1 MKFFSRGFPWLPA
14 LRLML
19 GGSLLASGRLRAGDL
34 LLTSPMEYQVVQR
47 AGPEGGSIP
56 ITGRLGEAS
65 VGGEILEALRV
76 EPGGVAT
83 WRPVLTLSPG
93 QTQFAAELSAPA
105 GGWYRMEVRL
115 RRQEDVV
122 ADAAVDHV
130 GVGEV
135 FVIAGQSNSAN
146 HGEEKQQVATG
157 RVSAF
162 AGDHW
167 QVAHDPQPGA
177 SGGGGSFVP
186 PFADALA
193 TRLGV
198 PIGIVAV
205 GAGGTSVREW
215 LPRGTRFPNPPT
227 VEGNV
232 TRLDSGEWQSKGT
245 LFDTLALRLKGLG
258 PRGARAVLWHQGE
271 SDAHQRDATRTLPGN
286 LYSSYLEQLI
296 RASRTEAG
304 WEVPWFVAQVSY
316 HTPDDAGS
324 PDIRAAQAA
333 LWKSGVAMEGPDTDA
348 LTGLMRD
355 GGGQGVHFSGPGLR
369 EHARLWVEKV
379 TPWLESQG
387 VLPVS
392 KTPPPGPKAT
402 GVSVRLPLPG
412 WEDLTVAGRPAF
424 LYLPEVAH
432 RSSPQP
438 WIFYAPTLPGLPD
451 AAERWMHEQFL
462 AAGVAVAGVDVGEGY
477 GSPKSQAIFEALHR
491 ELVDHRRFAPRP
503 CLLGRSRGGLWVT
516 SWATAHPERVAGIAG
531 IYPVFDFRS
540 YPGLTNA
547 APAYELSPA
556 ELGARSAEFNPV
568 ERIGI
573 LAAAKVPVT
582 LIHGDADT
590 VVPLR
595 ENSAEVARRY
605 REAGADSLVR
615 LIVLPGQGH
624 NYDEAFF
631 HSQELVDFAIARAR
645 AGAGR

>member
-1 MKFFSRGFPWLPA
+1 MKLFSHRFPWLTA

-19 GGSLLASGRLRAGDL
+19 GGLLLTSGRLQAGEL
-34 LLTSPMEYQVVQR
+34 LLTSPLEYQVVQR
-47 AGPEGGSIP
+47 TGADGGTIP
-56 ITGRLGEAS
+56 IAGRLGEAS
-65 VGGEILEALRV
+65 VGGEILEALRFDPV
-76 EPGGVAT
+76 GGET
-83 WRPVLTLSPG
+83 WRRVLTLSPG
-93 QTQFAAELSAPA
+93 QTRFAAELSAPA
-105 GGWYRMEVRL
+105 GGWYRLEVRL
-115 RRQEDVV
+115 RLQETVV
-122 ADAAVDHV
+122 ANAAVDHV

-146 HGEEKQQVATG
+146 HGEEQQKVASG
-157 RVSAF
+157 FVSAF

-193 TRLGV
+193 ARFGV

-215 LPRGTRFPNPPT
+215 LPKGARFPNPPT

-232 TRLDSGEWQSKGT
+232 IRLDSGEWQSRGI

-271 SDAHQRDATRTLPGN
+271 SDAHQRDATRTLPGD
-286 LYSSYLEQLI
+286 LYSNYLEQLI

-304 WEVPWFVAQVSY
+304 WVVPWFVAQVSY

-348 LTGLMRD
+348 LTESMRE
-355 GGGQGVHFSGPGLR
+355 GGGQGVHFSGAGLR

-379 TPWLESQG
+379 SPWLEKQG
-387 VLPVS
+387 VRPVS
-392 KTPPPGPKAT
+392 PIPPAVT
-402 GVSVRLPLPG
+402 VRLALPG
-412 WEDLTVAGRPAF
+412 WEEFTVAGRPAF
-424 LYLPEVAH
+424 LYLPEVAF
-432 RSSPQP
+432 RTKPQP
-438 WIFYAPTLPGLPD
+438 WILYAPTLPGLPD

-462 AAGVAVAGVDVGEGY
+462 TAGIAVAGVDVGEGY
-477 GSPKSQAIFEALHR
+477 GSPKSQVIFEALYR
-491 ELVDHRRFAPRP
+491 ELVDHRGFAPRL

-547 APAYELSPA
+547 APAYDLTPS

-573 LAAAKVPVT
+573 LAAANVPVT

-605 REAGADSLVR
+605 REAGADSLMR

-631 HSQELVDFAIARAR
+631 HSQELMDFAIARAR
-645 AGAGR
+645 VGAGR